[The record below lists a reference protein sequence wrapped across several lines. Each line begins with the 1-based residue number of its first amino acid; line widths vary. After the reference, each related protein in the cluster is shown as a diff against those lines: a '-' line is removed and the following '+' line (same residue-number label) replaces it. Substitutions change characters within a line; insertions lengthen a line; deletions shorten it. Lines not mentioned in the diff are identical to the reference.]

1 MEVGSEFLHWLFGVL
16 NNFLER
22 ASHSWFYLGH
32 SFIDAG
38 WQPVRG
44 QGLRSCRR
52 AERRQLAAGAHAI
65 TRGDRPWKSLKILQ
79 LFPGLNVIAVRR
91 QVRLQTTDS
100 SILLSSLRQ
109 GRCQDPLNLHSLSM
123 A

>member
-1 MEVGSEFLHWLFGVL
+1 MNKWYRCGRAIEVAYEFVHSLFGLL
-16 NNFLER
+16 NTFLER

-65 TRGDRPWKSLKILQ
+65 TRGDRPCKSLKILE
-79 LFPGLNVIAVRR
+79 LFPRLNVITIRR
-91 QVRLQTTDS
+91 QVRLQNTD
-100 SILLSSLRQ
+100 R
-109 GRCQDPLNLHSLSM
+109 
-123 A
+123 

>member
-1 MEVGSEFLHWLFGVL
+1 MNKWYRCGRAIEVAYEFLHSLFGLL

-52 AERRQLAAGAHAI
+52 ADRRHLAAGAHAI
-65 TRGDRPWKSLKILQ
+65 ISGARPCKILTLLH
-79 LFPGLNVIAVRR
+79 LFPL
-91 QVRLQTTDS
+91 
-100 SILLSSLRQ
+100 
-109 GRCQDPLNLHSLSM
+109 LNLITTPR
-123 A
+123 